1 MEGLVSLLL
10 LLVVAVPI
18 LVLLWRGVLE
28 GAPADEAL
36 E

>member
-18 LVLLWRGVLE
+18 LVLWRGVLE
-28 GAPADEAL
+28 GAPVDEAL
-36 E
+36 K